1 MNSELAV
8 CLHCGTKFV
17 PTDAEPEFCCA
28 GCRFVNQ
35 WIGREGLEQF
45 YDLKGA
51 TIITVVGNSVFE
63 PADWDWLNRLNPET
77 NEMEFGLEGMSCLAC
92 AWLIEKRF
100 EAMPGA
106 VRIDVYPESGRAH
119 MTWEG
124 SDFSPIAFFRDLAH
138 FGYRATKSTSTNNES
153 GNADRSLMVR
163 AGVCG
168 SFALNA
174 MAFTL
179 PSYFGL
185 NPDSDFAPLFSLI
198 SMISATF
205 AVLVGGSYFFQHAWR
220 SIRQG
225 ILHIDLPIAMG
236 IFFAYVGSLAGW
248 AFNIDGLFYADFVAT
263 FVFLMIGGRWVQQR
277 ALSSAQ
283 LRLSTNTE
291 SLADGVDC
299 ELNSIKISDLIE
311 IRPGAVVP
319 VEANVGAEPIT
330 ISLEWIT
337 GEPEALTRQ
346 PGQAIP
352 AGARLLNREPAKVRA
367 RESFGESLL
376 SQLAGNRGAPRDR
389 FLERVLKVYLIAV
402 LGVAVIGGGIW
413 LACCGLAES
422 LQVLISVL
430 VVSCPCALGVAIPLV
445 DAWVAARL
453 KNHGVFV
460 REPSLWGRLRR
471 VNQVAFDKTGT
482 LTLPTPSLTNPDELK
497 SLDRNAK
504 AALLRLVADNR
515 HPAARSLHEALLSS
529 AELPEND
536 SAEVNEEPGLGV
548 RFVDSNGTEWSLG
561 RAGWKTNPGIRATSA
576 TVFFAR
582 NRQLLAAFAFDEAPR
597 PGAADELGALR
608 RIFPKLA
615 VLSGDRP
622 ERVWAVCQD
631 LGFDKNEVLGNLS
644 PSDKADW
651 LREHDPDRTLFLGD
665 GANDSLGF
673 DVAHCSGMPGSHRGV
688 LESKADFFFV
698 GRGLRAL
705 RELFGAANDRR
716 RGLTRVVSF
725 AIFYNLI
732 AVALCLAGWMS
743 PLLAA
748 ILMPISSV
756 ITIAIA
762 RATSRRPGEVRG
774 SVRALPSSGTRAAL
788 LTREA
793 RAS

>member
-1 MNSELAV
+1 MKTELAP

-17 PTDAEPEFCCA
+17 PTEAEPEFCCA

-35 WIGREGLEQF
+35 WIGNEGLDQF
-45 YDLKGA
+45 YDLKGST
-51 TIITVVGNSVFE
+51 TITAVGNAVFE
-63 PADWDWLNRLNPET
+63 PADWDWLKKLNPEQT
-77 NEMEFGLEGMSCLAC
+77 ELEFGLEGMSCLAC

-100 EAMPGA
+100 EGMPGA
-106 VRIDVYPESGRAH
+106 VRIDIYPETGRAR

-124 SDFSPIAFFRDLAH
+124 SEFSPIEFFQDLAH
-138 FGYRATKSTSTNNES
+138 FGYRANKATSANKDS
-153 GNADRSLMVR
+153 CHVDRSLMVR

-185 NPDSDFAPLFSLI
+185 DPNSEFAPLFSLI

-205 AVLVGGSYFFQHAWR
+205 AVLVGGSYFFQHAWQ
-220 SIRQG
+220 SIRRG
-225 ILHIDLPIAMG
+225 ILHIDLPIALG
-236 IFFAYVGSLAGW
+236 IICAFAGSVAGW
-248 AFNIDGLFYADFVAT
+248 WFDIEGLFYADFVAT

-283 LRLSTNTE
+283 QRLSTNTDILQE
-291 SLADGVDC
+291 GVDC
-299 ELNSIKISDLIE
+299 DLSSIEASDLIE

-319 VEANVGAEPIT
+319 VEASVEDEAIT
-330 ISLEWIT
+330 VSLEWIT

-346 PGQAIP
+346 SGQTIP
-352 AGARLLNREPAKVRA
+352 AGARLLSREPAKVRA
-367 RESFGESLL
+367 RQTFGDSLL
-376 SQLAGNRGAPRDR
+376 AELAGTRGTPRDR
-389 FLERVLKVYLIAV
+389 FLESVLRIYLVAV
-402 LGVAVIGGGIW
+402 LGAAAVGGGVW
-413 LACCGLAES
+413 FAYHGLANA
-422 LQVLISVL
+422 LQVVISVL

-453 KNHGVFV
+453 KKHGVFV

-471 VNQVAFDKTGT
+471 VNQIAFDKTGT
-482 LTLPTPSLTNPDELK
+482 LTLPTPSLTNPDELVSLAK
-497 SLDRNAK
+497 SEK
-504 AALLRLVADNR
+504 TALFQLVAENR

-529 AELPEND
+529 GEIPENE
-536 SAEVNEEPGLGV
+536 SNEVIEEPGLGV
-548 RFVDSNGTEWSLG
+548 RLVDSEGNEWSLG
-561 RAGWKTNPGIRATSA
+561 RAGWRTDFGFRDESA
-576 TVFFAR
+576 TVFFAQ
-582 NRQLLAAFAFDEAPR
+582 NRQLLGAFAFEEAPR
-597 PGAADELGALR
+597 PDAADELAALR
-608 RIFPKLA
+608 QKFAKLA

-622 ERVWAVCQD
+622 ERVRAICQD
-631 LGFDKNEVLGNLS
+631 LGFDENEVLGNLS
-644 PSDKADW
+644 PNDKAEW
-651 LREHDPDRTLFLGD
+651 LSDHQPDRTLFLGD

-673 DVAHCSGMPGSHRGV
+673 DVALCSGMPGSHRGV

-705 RELFGAANDRR
+705 RELFSAANDRR

-725 AIFYNLI
+725 AVFYNLI

-762 RATSRRPGEVRG
+762 RATSPRQGE
-774 SVRALPSSGTRAAL
+774 ALETAS
-788 LTREA
+788 A
-793 RAS
+793 RASAGRRSRRCVGQCALA